1 MSSIYADPKSFYK
14 QGNECVIQNRQV
26 QDGWLQGIDQNE
38 YFNYLYNAMYIIKK
52 QKLID
57 QQSQQPQ
64 YNQYVISEIERV
76 RQKKYSNEELRQL
89 TTSFNQNTSHLEVQ
103 LMKPKKMFEM
113 EKIGKKSGSVV
124 RRLIFFE
131 NDKLYQLKNN
141 ETTKPIKRLLEFPK
155 AFTLQSLDQYENLNA
170 KEKTSQVAWTKG
182 VNKKMSRMIMQLQS
196 RPKGIIVYFD
206 LQEDGIMLRDFLLS
220 MKVKQQFDRFKIC
233 LQKISQ
239 QICRT
244 TAEKFRQCLQKSI
257 KINAKQFQ
265 QELIK
270 KNRFLNYFD
279 SFVLK
284 KFAYTIR
291 DKAYIKKEKEQIRQS
306 QIQQVQQSQIYSSQI
321 QQPLLA
327 QSTKKGQENES
338 NIHSIQQSPS
348 VSVREPANPIY
359 YKQYT
364 NNSFQESNRKQK
376 LDQIGKM
383 NLLQNIKELEN
394 YDSNFINNFIYQWR
408 ILAQEK
414 QEMIQKQKREIHLI
428 LKQIE
433 IDQNLNFIK
442 PLLVVKLKKNSDDEQ
457 LRIINGM
464 WQATQGDGEYFNI
477 QLQCKIKSRSDQ
489 TQIVWTFQND
499 ELEQQQLDSKQ
510 LFQNRFNSQVNSSDN
525 NQSEI
530 KLVIEEYQPSDIIQ
544 IELRD
549 QGMNNQ
555 EKAYITKQLS
565 ELYSDEGIGKL
576 LFVDLDFRDTSL
588 YSHSSISII
597 QIETYLYPSLY
608 PRSQNL
614 NDDIEALISQNNPI
628 IDPLYGN
635 YVQLPTLTKKDVK
648 SMKNIINKL
657 NLLKNDSCKSTNIQI
672 QSKEAEEMI
681 NIKKNL
687 IYFMSKN
694 ISLSN
699 SLLKRNIEL
708 VVSIEEELLNI
719 KETAPKN
726 LQLHGHPSI
735 PQQTSK
741 DDEKE
746 GQTLFSLLQLYS
758 DRNVLKQIS
767 PQTLQKLE
775 KLFKEGL
782 PNYLRLNMW
791 MSISKIQEI
800 KFLYQKA
807 NHDFSKIKQIYSI
820 NQEVNPF
827 TSTYQKDKFQT
838 TSQYEQILRN
848 SIENLGVIQQE
859 MRENLK
865 CYFSKAIQRTS
876 SQLTFKQI
884 DNILS
889 AYIYWSSIMSK
900 QDSADASADNFIVY
914 SPNLILICD
923 KFGQL
928 ALSTNFNQQEHQESE
943 ATQQQRI
950 EEDVFWT
957 LISFVYFVLP
967 RYYLFQPINQQNV
980 AGIKDTC
987 TSKQYMPKM
996 YTPQLSSKI
1005 IGIKCDMTLLK
1016 ILLRDLNLDLLKHL
1030 NLIGLPIEYY
1040 FYNHFLSAF
1049 CDLFHLETVYRIWD
1063 ILYYEA
1069 SLGSEGH
1076 LSYLIISIAYNLLEA
1091 AQYDLFLCRNPEQAE
1106 QVLNFQAYFAIVPN
1120 LFLESVLNL
1129 QQKIIQKHSIYMNI
1143 MVNFEDELII
1153 YYKNQLSKNC
1163 LLNDL
1168 TNAKNKFAQCEP
1180 VKLSELKQIIQSI
1193 YEINGPKRKKGTL
1206 IQAKIKQRDSLEI
1219 PDQFDE
1225 IDYNRYRLKDN
1236 TNLQNKTIAAKLYNP
1251 YYNTNGLQLPTSKAP
1266 SNQSSMHNIS
1276 NYNSGINQNNHHSIY
1291 QNNQLQSYLEFG
1303 STRIQSNSPFP
1314 SSKPSAV
1321 KQIQIQKFFIYLHQL
1336 RLFWSDCSEIQLEL
1350 VYTED
1355 QKQEFKIIVDTS
1367 VPLSCFF
1374 PFIYIEGYDKLHMY
1388 IYQDDSASKSIVLLN
1403 ERVPI
1408 LEAQIDLSQ
1417 FVNDYVIKTSFYF
1430 QQNPNHPYNNLFE
1443 TNETCIEID
1452 LSILLLSDRLKNQ
1465 LYLNYVS
1472 NEPNSSAVAALQ
1484 QTQGDFEY
1492 PSNHINHFILY
1503 GESSLGIDYRVLLNL
1518 FQQDIQD
1525 TPFSGQISNSVIDPS
1540 YKQAWKIN
1548 SFIKFEEFKELV
1560 DKSSKF
1566 FSQSNSLFIN
1576 NNLLRA
1582 FFNSYS
1588 QISNKHFSLCE
1599 ALLDLIIFCN
1609 STLLEK
1615 LDLVF
1620 DLLICF
1626 EGVKKNEESISL
1638 NSIMEFVKHL
1648 YDSYFIYIPDNQIF
1662 DMVEYVMTG
1671 QISTIVKAQLLVKD
1685 SQLNIDITD
1694 ELIFLM
1700 NVKNLQIK
1708 SKDFILGD
1716 SDNLRILQSLVNHR
1730 LQALLNNTQYSQ
1742 FLIQI
1747 NYRSEGTL
1755 HVYSC
1760 LLEKDWS
1767 LSKRQTFDELSEM
1780 IIRNNPGY
1788 KPLQSVMRENQ
1799 NLLSINVQKTQ
1810 IKKETF
1816 INGILKLPILHHLI
1830 NYQNSIFNKANQI
1843 SSLNMQDFSIP
1854 QQLNGYFQQIQI
1866 VFKVMKNNE
1875 EELLK
1880 IKFID
1885 NRRECIE
1892 RYSPESNYYSYTPR
1906 SNLDQYPNILKS
1918 YIPEQKDYR
1927 YKDILILT
1935 KQNLFFEI
1943 KNKQRIQKELRVH
1956 NRQRTLSQSQ
1966 YINKTVLYLHA
1977 NPFDTLEEILL
1988 NIEILVLKE
1997 ISNQLDA
2004 GYCSLKCL
2012 DIENTNIELYLNEG
2026 NIMNLLDQSLF
2037 KIAHQLPQQ
2046 EYIYNIIY
2054 TYDDCYKLQKQKG
2067 MLNIPQN
2074 SIKKIDKNFNQL
2086 CKYYYSES
2094 LSEYIPCKITKK
2106 VKKSNDKKIK
2116 YYMVTLKNNPQ
2127 GFALKKPKDVLIV
2140 DKSVIDLMPLTALEQ
2155 LYPQ

>member
-1 MSSIYADPKSFYK
+1 MSSTYADPKSFYK
-14 QGNECVIQNRQV
+14 QGKEYIIQNRQV

-38 YFNYLYNAMYIIKK
+38 YFNYLYNALYIIKK

-57 QQSQQPQ
+57 QPSQQSE
-64 YNQYVISEIERV
+64 YNQYIISEIERIK
-76 RQKKYSNEELRQL
+76 QKKYSNEELNQL
-89 TTSFNQNTSHLEVQ
+89 TTSFNQNNSHLDVL

-113 EKIGKKSGSVV
+113 EKLGKKSGSVV

-155 AFTLQSLDQYENLNA
+155 SFILQSLDQYEILSA
-170 KEKTSQVAWTKG
+170 KEKASQVVWTKG
-182 VNKKMSRMIMQLQS
+182 VNKKMARMIMSLQS

-206 LQEDGIMLRDFLLS
+206 LYEDGIMLRDFLLS

-239 QICRT
+239 QICRA
-244 TAEKFRQCLQKSI
+244 TAENFRKCLQKSVQ
-257 KINAKQFQ
+257 INAKQIQ
-265 QELIK
+265 KNPIL

-279 SFVLK
+279 SIILK
-284 KFAYTIR
+284 KFTNLIL
-291 DKAYIKKEKEQIRQS
+291 DKAYKNKQNEQINQQQQA
-306 QIQQVQQSQIYSSQI
+306 QIQQSQLLSSQI
-321 QQPLLA
+321 QLSIA
-327 QSTKKGQENES
+327 QSTKQGQDYES
-338 NIHSIQQSPS
+338 NLHTIQQSP
-348 VSVREPANPIY
+348 SVREPANPIY
-359 YKQYT
+359 YQQYT
-364 NNSFQESNRKQK
+364 NNSFQESNKKQK
-376 LDQIGKM
+376 FDQIGRM
-383 NLLQNIKELEN
+383 NLLQNTKELEN
-394 YDSNFINNFIYQWR
+394 YDSYFINNFIYQWR

-414 QEMIQKQKREIHLI
+414 QQSIQKQKKEIHLI

-433 IDQNLNFIK
+433 IDQNLNFVK
-442 PLLVVKLKKNSDDEQ
+442 PLLVIKLKKNSDDEQ

-464 WQATQGDGEYFNI
+464 WQATQGDGEYFNL
-477 QLQCKIKSRSDQ
+477 QLQCKIKSRCDQ
-489 TQIVWTFQND
+489 SQIVWTFQND
-499 ELEQQQLDSKQ
+499 DLEQQQLASKQ
-510 LFQNRFNSQVNSSDN
+510 LFQNRLNSQFNSGDSNE
-525 NQSEI
+525 SEI
-530 KLVIEEYQPSDIIQ
+530 KLNIEEYQPTDIIQ

-555 EKAYITKQLS
+555 EKAYITKQLN
-565 ELYSDEGIGKL
+565 ELYSDEGIGKV
-576 LFVDLDFRDTSL
+576 LFVDLDFRDTTQ
-588 YSHSSISII
+588 YSHSKISII
-597 QIETYLYPSLY
+597 QIETYLYPSVY
-608 PRSQNL
+608 AGSQNL
-614 NDDIEALISQNNPI
+614 NDDIEAMISQNNPI

-635 YVQLPTLTKKDVK
+635 YVQLPTLTNKDVK
-648 SMKNIINKL
+648 SMKNVLNKL
-657 NLLKNDSCKSTNIQI
+657 NLLNNNIGIAKQI

-694 ISLSN
+694 ICLSN

-726 LQLHGHPSI
+726 LQLQGHPFT

-746 GQTLFSLLQLYS
+746 GQTLFSLLQFYS
-758 DRNVLKQIS
+758 DRNILKQIS

-791 MSISKIQEI
+791 MSISRIQEI

-827 TSTYQKDKFQT
+827 TSTYQKDKFQQA
-838 TSQYEQILRN
+838 SQYDQILRN

-865 CYFSKAIQRTS
+865 SYFTKPIQRTS
-876 SQLTFKQI
+876 SQLSFKQI

-900 QDSADASADNFIVY
+900 YDSVDSSTDNFIVY
-914 SPNLILICD
+914 SSNLIPICD
-923 KFGQL
+923 KLGQL
-928 ALSTNFNQQEHQESE
+928 ALSTNFNQQENQESE
-943 ATQQQRI
+943 AVQRQRI

-967 RYYLFQPINQQNV
+967 RYYLFQPINQQNIP
-980 AGIKDTC
+980 GIKDTC

-996 YTPQLSSKI
+996 YTPQLSSKM
-1005 IGIKCDMTLLK
+1005 IGIKADMTLLK
-1016 ILLRDLNLDLLKHL
+1016 VLLRDQNLDLLKHL

-1040 FYNHFLSAF
+1040 FYNHILSAF
-1049 CDLFHLETVYRIWD
+1049 CDLFHLETVFRIWD
-1063 ILYYEA
+1063 VLYYEA

-1076 LSYLIISIAYNLLEA
+1076 LSYIIISIAYNLLEA
-1091 AQYDLFLCRNPEQAE
+1091 AQYDLFLCKNPEQAE
-1106 QVLNFQAYFAIVPN
+1106 QVLNFYAYFATVPN
-1120 LFLESVLNL
+1120 LFLENVLNL

-1153 YYKNQLSKNC
+1153 YYKNQLLKNC

-1180 VKLSELKQIIQSI
+1180 VKISELKQIVQGI

-1236 TNLQNKTIAAKLYNP
+1236 INLQNKTIAAKLYNP
-1251 YYNTNGLQLPTSKAP
+1251 YYNTNGIQLPTSKAP
-1266 SNQSSMHNIS
+1266 SNQSSMHNIQ
-1276 NYNSGINQNNHHSIY
+1276 NYNSAFNQNNHHSIY
-1291 QNNQLQSYLEFG
+1291 QNNQLQSQLEFG

-1355 QKQEFKIIVDTS
+1355 QKQEFKIMVDTN

-1374 PFIYIEGYDKLHMY
+1374 PFIYVEGYDKLHLY
-1388 IYQDDSASKSIVLLN
+1388 IYQDDSASKSIALLN

-1408 LEAQIDLSQ
+1408 LEALIDLSQ
-1417 FVNDYVIKTSFYF
+1417 FVNDYVIKTSFNF

-1443 TNETCIEID
+1443 TNETCVEID

-1484 QTQGDFEY
+1484 QIQGEYEY
-1492 PSNHINHFILY
+1492 PSNHINHFVLY

-1518 FQQDIQD
+1518 FQQDISD

-1548 SFIKFEEFKELV
+1548 SIVKYEEFKELI

-1576 NNLLRA
+1576 SNLLRA
-1582 FFNSYS
+1582 FYNSYF
-1588 QISNKHFSLCE
+1588 QINNKNFSLCE
-1599 ALLDLIIFCN
+1599 ALLDITIFCN

-1615 LDLVF
+1615 LDLIF

-1626 EGVKKNEESISL
+1626 EGAKKNEESISL
-1638 NSIMEFVKHL
+1638 NSIMELVKHL
-1648 YDSYFIYIPDNQIF
+1648 YDSYLIYIPDNQIF

-1671 QISTIVKAQLLVKD
+1671 QISTIVKAQLLIKD

-1730 LQALLNNTQYSQ
+1730 LEALLNNTQYSQ

-1767 LSKRQTFDELSEM
+1767 LSKLQTFDELSEM

-1788 KPLQSVMRENQ
+1788 KPLQTVMRENQ
-1799 NLLSINVQKTQ
+1799 NLLSLNVQKTQ

-1816 INGILKLPILHHLI
+1816 INGILKLPVFHHII
-1830 NYQNSIFNKANQI
+1830 NYQNSIFNKINQI
-1843 SSLNMQDFSIP
+1843 QSLNMQDFLIP

-1885 NRRECIE
+1885 NRRESIE
-1892 RYSPESNYYSYTPR
+1892 RYTSESNYYSYTPR
-1906 SNLDQYPNILKS
+1906 SNLDQYPNILIS

-1943 KNKQRIQKELRVH
+1943 KNKQRIQKELRIH

-1966 YINKTVLYLHA
+1966 YVNKTVLYLHA

-1988 NIEILVLKE
+1988 NVEILILKE

-2054 TYDDCYKLQKQKG
+2054 TYDDCYRLQKQKG
-2067 MLNIPQN
+2067 ILSIPN
-2074 SIKKIDKNFNQL
+2074 NYIKKIDKNFNQL
-2086 CKYYYSES
+2086 CKQYYSEF
-2094 LSEYIPCKITKK
+2094 LSEYIPCKIIKK
-2106 VKKSNDKKIK
+2106 VKNQKSNDKKIK

-2140 DKSVIDLMPLTALEQ
+2140 DNSSIDSLPLTTLEQ
-2155 LYPQ
+2155 IYPQ

>member
-1 MSSIYADPKSFYK
+1 MSSTYADPKSFYK
-14 QGNECVIQNRQV
+14 QGNECIIQNRSV

-38 YFNYLYNAMYIIKK
+38 YFNYLYNALYIIKK
-52 QKLID
+52 QKLVD
-57 QQSQQPQ
+57 QQSQQSQ

-76 RQKKYSNEELRQL
+76 KQKKYSNEELKQL
-89 TTSFNQNTSHLEVQ
+89 TTSFNQNNSHLEVQ

-113 EKIGKKSGSVV
+113 EKIASFRVSQIIYSPIIGINYAINYQAK
-124 RRLIFFE
+124 LICI
-131 NDKLYQLKNN
+131 
-141 ETTKPIKRLLEFPK
+141 IK
-155 AFTLQSLDQYENLNA
+155 DQYENLSA
-170 KEKTSQVAWTKG
+170 KEKANQVAWTKG
-182 VNKKMSRMIMQLQS
+182 VNKKMARMLMSLQS

-206 LQEDGIMLRDFLLS
+206 LYEDGIMLRDFLIS

-233 LQKISQ
+233 LQKVSQ

-244 TAEKFRQCLQKSI
+244 TAEK
-257 KINAKQFQ
+257 
-265 QELIK
+265 
-270 KNRFLNYFD
+270 
-279 SFVLK
+279 
-284 KFAYTIR
+284 IR
-291 DKAYIKKEKEQIRQS
+291 DKAYHKKQKEQIYQS
-306 QIQQVQQSQIYSSQI
+306 QIQQAQIQQSQIQSTQM
-321 QQPLLA
+321 QQSVA
-327 QSTKKGQENES
+327 QSTKKGQEYES
-338 NIHSIQQSPS
+338 NIHTIQQSP
-348 VSVREPANPIY
+348 SVREPANPIY

-364 NNSFQESNRKQK
+364 NNSFQESNKKQK
-376 LDQIGKM
+376 LDQIGRI
-383 NLLQNIKELEN
+383 NLLQNTKELEN
-394 YDSNFINNFIYQWR
+394 YDSYFINNFIYQWR

-414 QEMIQKQKREIHLI
+414 QQNIQKQKKEIHLT

-442 PLLVVKLKKNSDDEQ
+442 PLLVIKLKKNTDDEQ

-489 TQIVWTFQND
+489 SQIVWTFQND
-499 ELEQQQLDSKQ
+499 DLEQQQLASKQ

-525 NQSEI
+525 SQSEI
-530 KLVIEEYQPSDIIQ
+530 KLILEEYQPSDSIQ

-549 QGMNNQ
+549 QGVNNQ

-565 ELYSDEGIGKL
+565 ELYSDEGIGKV
-576 LFVDLDFRDTSL
+576 LFVDLDFRDTTF
-588 YSHSSISII
+588 YSHSSIPII
-597 QIETYLYPSLY
+597 QIESYLSPSIY
-608 PRSQNL
+608 STSQNL
-614 NDDIEALISQNNPI
+614 NDDIEAQINKNMPI

-635 YVQLPTLTKKDVK
+635 FVQLPILTKKDVK
-648 SMKNIINKL
+648 SMKNVLNKL
-657 NLLKNDSCKSTNIQI
+657 NLLKSDSHRAVTKES

-681 NIKKNL
+681 SIKKNL

-694 ISLSN
+694 ICISN

-726 LQLHGHPSI
+726 LQLQGHLSI
-735 PQQTSK
+735 PQHTSK

-746 GQTLFSLLQLYS
+746 GQTLFSLLQQYS
-758 DRNVLKQIS
+758 DRNVLKLAS

-775 KLFKEGL
+775 KLFKEG
-782 PNYLRLNMW
+782 
-791 MSISKIQEI
+791 
-800 KFLYQKA
+800 

-827 TSTYQKDKFQT
+827 TSTYQKDKFQQA
-838 TSQYEQILRN
+838 SQYDQILRN

-865 CYFSKAIQRTS
+865 NYFSKAVQRTS
-876 SQLTFKQI
+876 SQLSFKQI
-884 DNILS
+884 DNILN

-900 QDSADASADNFIVY
+900 QDSADASSDNFIVY
-914 SPNLILICD
+914 SPNLIPICD
-923 KFGQL
+923 KLGQL
-928 ALSTNFNQQEHQESE
+928 ALSTNFNQQENQESE
-943 ATQQQRI
+943 AIQQQRI

-957 LISFVYFVLP
+957 LISLVYFVLP

-980 AGIKDTC
+980 PGIKDTC
-987 TSKQYMPKM
+987 TNKQYMPKM
-996 YTPQLSSKI
+996 YTPQLSSKM
-1005 IGIKCDMTLLK
+1005 IGIKSDMTLLK
-1016 ILLRDLNLDLLKHL
+1016 VLLRDLNLDLLKHL
-1030 NLIGLPIEYY
+1030 NLIGLPVEYY

-1049 CDLFHLETVYRIWD
+1049 CDLFHPETVYRIWD

-1069 SLGSEGH
+1069 SLGSEKSRTGR
-1076 LSYLIISIAYNLLEA
+1076 ISFELL
-1091 AQYDLFLCRNPEQAE
+1091 C
-1106 QVLNFQAYFAIVPN
+1106 
-1120 LFLESVLNL
+1120 
-1129 QQKIIQKHSIYMNI
+1129 IYMNI
-1143 MVNFEDELII
+1143 IVNFEDELII
-1153 YYKNQLSKNC
+1153 YYKNQLIKNC

-1168 TNAKNKFAQCEP
+1168 THAKNKFASCEP

-1193 YEINGPKRKKGTL
+1193 YEVNGPKRKKGTL

-1251 YYNTNGLQLPTSKAP
+1251 YYNTSGIQLPTSKAP
-1266 SNQSSMHNIS
+1266 SNNSSMHNIS
-1276 NYNSGINQNNHHSIY
+1276 NYNSAFNQNNHHSIY

-1314 SSKPSAV
+1314 SSKPSAL

-1374 PFIYIEGYDKLHMY
+1374 PFIYIEGYDRLNLY

-1408 LEAQIDLSQ
+1408 LEATIDLSK
-1417 FVNDYVIKTSFYF
+1417 FINDYVIKTSFYF
-1430 QQNPNHPYNNLFE
+1430 KQNPNHPYNNLFE
-1443 TNETCIEID
+1443 TDETCVEID

-1465 LYLNYVS
+1465 LYQNYVS
-1472 NEPNSSAVAALQ
+1472 NEPNNSAVAALQ
-1484 QTQGDFEY
+1484 QIQGEYEY

-1518 FQQDIQD
+1518 FQQDISD

-1548 SFIKFEEFKELV
+1548 STIKFEELKELI

-1566 FSQSNSLFIN
+1566 FGQSNSLFIN
-1576 NNLLRA
+1576 TNLLRA
-1582 FFNSYS
+1582 FYNSYF

-1599 ALLDLIIFCN
+1599 ALLDMTIFCN

-1615 LDLVF
+1615 LDLIF

-1626 EGVKKNEESISL
+1626 EGVKKNEESIGL
-1638 NSIMEFVKHL
+1638 NSVMEFVKHI
-1648 YDSYFIYIPDNQIF
+1648 YDSYLIYLPDNQIY

-1730 LQALLNNTQYSQ
+1730 LQALLSNTQYSQ

-1780 IIRNNPGY
+1780 VIRNNPGY
-1788 KPLQSVMRENQ
+1788 KPLQTVMRENQ
-1799 NLLSINVQKTQ
+1799 NLLSINVSKTQ

-1816 INGILKLPILHHLI
+1816 INGILKLPVIHHLI

-1843 SSLNMQDFSIP
+1843 QSLNLQDFSIP
-1854 QQLNGYFQQIQI
+1854 QQLNGYFQQIQ
-1866 VFKVMKNNE
+1866 VMKNNE

-1885 NRRECIE
+1885 NRRESTE
-1892 RYSPESNYYSYTPR
+1892 RYTAESNYYSYTPR

-1918 YIPEQKDYR
+1918 YIPEQKDFR

-1943 KNKQRIQKELRVH
+1943 KNKQR
-1956 NRQRTLSQSQ
+1956 TLSQSQ
-1966 YINKTVLYLHA
+1966 YVNKTVLYLHA

-1988 NIEILVLKE
+1988 NIEILILKE

-2067 MLNIPQN
+2067 VLNMPQN
-2074 SIKKIDKNFNQL
+2074 YIKKIDNNFNQL
-2086 CKYYYSES
+2086 CKQYYTEF
-2094 LSEYIPCKITKK
+2094 LSEYVPSL
-2106 VKKSNDKKIK
+2106 KSN
-2116 YYMVTLKNNPQ
+2116 PQ
-2127 GFALKKPKDVLIV
+2127 
-2140 DKSVIDLMPLTALEQ
+2140 DKSAIEFMPLTTLES